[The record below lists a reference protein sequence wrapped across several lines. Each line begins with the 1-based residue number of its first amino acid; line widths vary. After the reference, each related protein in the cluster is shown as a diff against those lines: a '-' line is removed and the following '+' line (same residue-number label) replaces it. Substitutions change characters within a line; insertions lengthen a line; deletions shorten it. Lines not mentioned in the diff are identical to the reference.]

1 MGFLKSLV
9 GGLVIMVI
17 ATGLG
22 VLQNSVRSKPLT
34 LFPKVPKKV
43 AQKATSPATTA
54 EDPVPAASAHPETA
68 LEEAPGSGVA
78 TAAPAESGPIT
89 ADEYASGELTKE
101 RLRVLLETG
110 TITLLD
116 ARSAHEFEEGHLP
129 GAINIPFENF
139 LDYYRN
145 LEDWVPRDADVVTYC
160 KSVTCDLSDDLAREL
175 RFAEYEKVLVY
186 RGGWLEWTEADFPVE
201 GTE

>member
-54 EDPVPAASAHPETA
+54 EDPVPAASAHSETA
-68 LEEAPGSGVA
+68 LNEEPGSVA
-78 TAAPAESGPIT
+78 TAAPAEAEPIT
-89 ADEYASGELTKE
+89 ADEYASGELTRE
-101 RLRVLLETG
+101 RLLALLETG

-116 ARSAHEFEEGHLP
+116 ARSEHEFEEGHLP
-129 GAINIPFENF
+129 GAINIPYDNF
-139 LDYYRN
+139 VDYYSDLEN
-145 LEDWVPRDADVVTYC
+145 LVPLDADVITYC
-160 KSVTCDLSDDLAREL
+160 KSVTCDLSDNLAQEL
-175 RFAEYEKVLVY
+175 QLAGYEKVLVY
-186 RGGWLEWTEADFPVE
+186 RGGWLEWTEADLPVE